1 MQILETTSPS
11 LLSSTNE
18 NFSSKNTKNTEED
31 SFDSLIKKEGN
42 TIEVEKQSTESL
54 VKDLMSLLKTGYTE
68 EELKN
73 IEEILK
79 KLAALRKN
87 NSSGNNSLSD
97 IENQINQL
105 QQDLKLAQ
113 QEATGRT
120 VQDISFDDVNN
131 SLTSNQESKLKNSN
145 STGNLN
151 SIKDGSILKE
161 NQLLL
166 ASTSEQ
172 LKLLF
177 TLNQSK
183 K

>member
-11 LLSSTNE
+11 VLNYTNE
-18 NFSSKNTKNTEED
+18 KNLSKNIKDTEED
-31 SFDSLIKKEGN
+31 SFDSLIKNEGN

-73 IEEILK
+73 IEEILR
-79 KLAALRKN
+79 KLATLRKN
-87 NSSGNNSLSD
+87 NSSGNNSFSD

-113 QEATGRT
+113 EEATGRT
-120 VQDISFDDVNN
+120 VQDISFDDTNN
-131 SLTSNQESKLKNSN
+131 SLILNQESKLKNSN
-145 STGNLN
+145 STENIVN
-151 SIKDGSILKE
+151 VKDGSVLKE

-172 LKLLF
+172 LKLLI

>member
-105 QQDLKLAQ
+105 KQDLKLAQ

>member
-1 MQILETTSPS
+1 MQISETTSPS
-11 LLSSTNE
+11 LLSNTNE
-18 NFSSKNTKNTEED
+18 NFSSKNTKNTKED
-31 SFDSLIKKEGN
+31 SFDSLIKNEGN
-42 TIEVEKQSTESL
+42 TIEIEKQSTESL

-87 NSSGNNSLSD
+87 NSSGNNSFSN
-97 IENQINQL
+97 IEDQIKQL
-105 QQDLKLAQ
+105 RQDLKLAQ

-120 VQDISFDDVNN
+120 VQDINLDDTNN
-131 SLTSNQESKLKNSN
+131 SLISNEESKLNNN
-145 STGNLN
+145 STKNLN
-151 SIKDGSILKE
+151 STKDGSDLKE
-161 NQLLL
+161 NQLLF
-166 ASTSEQ
+166 ASVSEQ
-172 LKLLF
+172 LKLLA

>member
-145 STGNLN
+145 SIGNLN